1 MNDFLTIVEQDP
13 ATIATLVSQGLAI
26 KADPSA
32 TAGEL
37 TGTGVGLFFMKPST
51 RTRVSAEIGSVQLG
65 AHPVVLKNEEVG
77 LGGRE
82 SVEDV
87 ARTLDRYLDALAF
100 RVFEHGH
107 LVAVA
112 EHAEAPVINLLSDIE
127 HPCQAIADLMT
138 IREHTDPDGATLA
151 YVGDGNNVCHS
162 LMVGAAMMGMNVR
175 VATPAGFEPSAD
187 YVAAASR
194 YSSTHITNDP
204 AEAVAGADVVYT
216 DVWASMGQ
224 EQERTDFMRSPDSPS
239 TKRCLR
245 RQPKMRCFSIV
256 FPLIVAKNSRRVSP
270 STSAPGSSIRPRTDF
285 TRSRRFCSIRWRDHR
300 ADGTTRGVVPAGGAA
315 APRHDLRHRHRGA
328 DHLGAPHRGGSLRRR
343 R

>member
-1 MNDFLTIVEQDP
+1 MNDFLTIIEQDP
-13 ATIATLVSQGLAI
+13 ATIAALVSDGLAI
-26 KADPSA
+26 KNDPAA
-32 TAGEL
+32 TAGAL
-37 TGTGVGLFFMKPST
+37 AGTGVGLFFMKPST

-112 EHAEAPVINLLSDIE
+112 EHADAPVINLLSDIE

-138 IREHTDPDGATLA
+138 IREHADPRGATLA

-162 LMVGAAMMGMNVR
+162 LMVGAAMMGMEVR
-175 VATPAGFEPSAD
+175 IATPSGFEPSAN
-187 YVAAASR
+187 YIAAASQHA
-194 YSSTHITNDP
+194 TTMVTNDP
-204 AEAVAGADVVYT
+204 AEAVHNADVVYT

-224 EQERTDFMRSPDSPS
+224 EADRAERLRKFSGFTIDEALFATAADDAVFLH
-239 TKRCLR
+239 CLPAHR
-245 RQPKMRCFSIV
+245 GEELSAG
-256 FPLIVAKNSRRVSP
+256 VAEHE
-270 STSAPGSSIRPRTDF
+270 
-285 TRSRRFCSIRWRDHR
+285 RSRIFDQAENRLHSFKAILLH
-300 ADGTTRGVVPAGGAA
+300 
-315 APRHDLRHRHRGA
+315 
-328 DHLGAPHRGGSLRRR
+328 SLA
-343 R
+343 